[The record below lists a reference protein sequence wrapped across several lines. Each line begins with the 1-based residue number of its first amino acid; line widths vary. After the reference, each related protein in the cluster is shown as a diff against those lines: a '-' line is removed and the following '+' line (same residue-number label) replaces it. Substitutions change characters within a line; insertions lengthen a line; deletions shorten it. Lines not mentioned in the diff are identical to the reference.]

1 MRTVNRWSLSGLCAV
16 LMVTQGH
23 ASVDSDL
30 NVAEEFSDS
39 ETVYETVYE
48 YDNWCS
54 GTITVTYRKVYH
66 SPWVAGETY
75 TSPPKQEYLEYV
87 TYTTRREGDKTV
99 TGKTAILIDGIAC
112 EADGRRVVC
121 QLDQG
126 EFPVSI
132 RYGHSTLFK
141 ISGDTDEATCTV
153 SVSYE

>member
-23 ASVDSDL
+23 ASVDS
-30 NVAEEFSDS
+30 NQNITEEFSDRW
-39 ETVYETVYE
+39 TVYEFH
-48 YDNWCS
+48 NGCK
-54 GTITVTYRKVYH
+54 GTTTVTYRNVYH

-75 TSPPKQEYLEYV
+75 TGPPRQ
-87 TYTTRREGDKTV
+87 TYIEHGYDSTSSEGDKTV
-99 TGKTAILIDGIAC
+99 AGQTAILIDEIAC
-112 EADGRRVVC
+112 EEDGRQVVC
-121 QLDQG
+121 QLDQD

-141 ISGDTDEATCTV
+141 ISADTDEATCTV

>member
-1 MRTVNRWSLSGLCAV
+1 MRTGYRWSLSGLCAV

-23 ASVDSDL
+23 ASVDS
-30 NVAEEFSDS
+30 NQNIAEELSDS
-39 ETVYETVYE
+39 ETVYE
-48 YDNWCS
+48 YDNRCS
-54 GTITVTYRKVYH
+54 GTTTVTYRKVYH

-75 TSPPKQEYLEYV
+75 TSPPKQKYLEHG

-99 TGKTAILIDGIAC
+99 TGQTTILVDEIAC
-112 EADGRRVVC
+112 EVDGRQVVC
-121 QLDQG
+121 QLDQC